1 MRPLTGR
8 LLALI
13 LILLAAALVAAGVLS
28 VVLAGARPLPV
39 TAIVLFTFAAIAVA
53 VSPPI
58 QNLGRRLDAVST
70 TANSMASGDL
80 SARAPVDA
88 HDEVARL
95 ARALNEIALK
105 ADQRVKELTSQ
116 RDASEA
122 VLGNLSQGLALVT
135 RDLGI
140 RHANPR
146 FWELVGVD
154 PPAQP
159 TRLWTARQPVLEEV
173 VLEAAARGAAVTRE
187 TAIYLDERRE
197 YEIGAVP
204 IAAGGRPMLLLAI
217 QDLRPEK
224 AMASLRREF
233 VANASHELKTPLT
246 SIRGYAETLLSG
258 GLNDA
263 ENRERFVE
271 TIRAQAARLE
281 TLVGDLLDLA
291 DLERPDSP
299 LELKDWDIGQIAREI
314 GETFEDVARRAG
326 LAVEVS
332 ARPGIRARVDRTKI
346 DLALRNLLDNAVKYT
361 DAGTITVSVEGT
373 ADIVRVSVSDTGRGI
388 AAEHVPRI
396 FERFYRVDRGRSRTL
411 GGTGLGLSI
420 VKHAILLHHGEVGV
434 ESTPLQGSVFWFE
447 VPIRGPLIQS

>member
-28 VVLAGARPLPV
+28 VGLAGARPLPV
-39 TAIVLFTFAAIAVA
+39 TVIVLFTFAAIAVA

-70 TANSMASGDL
+70 AATSMAAGDL

-173 VLEAAARGAAVTRE
+173 VLEAAALGAAVTRE
-187 TAIYLDERRE
+187 AAIYLDERRE

-271 TIRAQAARLE
+271 IIRAQAARLE

-332 ARPGIRARVDRTKI
+332 ARPGIRARVDRTKV

-396 FERFYRVDRGRSRTL
+396 FERFY
-411 GGTGLGLSI
+411 
-420 VKHAILLHHGEVGV
+420 
-434 ESTPLQGSVFWFE
+434 
-447 VPIRGPLIQS
+447 